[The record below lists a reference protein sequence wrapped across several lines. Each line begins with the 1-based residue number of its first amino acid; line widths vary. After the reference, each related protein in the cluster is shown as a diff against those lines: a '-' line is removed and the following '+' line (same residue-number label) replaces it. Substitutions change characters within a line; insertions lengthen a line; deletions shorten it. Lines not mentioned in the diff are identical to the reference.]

1 MRFVDEA
8 EIVVK
13 AGNGGNG
20 AVSFRREKFVPRGG
34 PDGGDGGRGGHVIIQ
49 ADERVRT
56 LIDLQLNRYYR
67 AQNGAHGRGSKRK
80 GKDGEDLIIRVP
92 VGTLVYD
99 ADTGELLAD
108 LNEPGMSVLVARGG
122 IGGRGNAA
130 FANPVRQAPRFA
142 EFGDRGEV
150 RRLRLEL
157 KLLADV
163 GLIGYPNVGKSTL
176 ISRISAARPK
186 IADYPFTTIVP
197 NLGTVR
203 VDHFSFVV
211 ADIPGLIEGAHR
223 GAGLGHGF
231 LRHVERCQL
240 LLHLIDMS
248 GSEGRHPL
256 NEFKAVNEE
265 LRLFNPRLAER
276 PQIVVANKMD
286 LPGAMENL
294 KECKPKLEAMGYEV
308 FPISALTG
316 EGIPALIKRTV
327 ELLKQLLPKEKE
339 DGKKASCQKLLI
351 PDALRRKKPLT
362 IHKLGDGIY
371 QISGDSV
378 ERIVRMLDMNNYEA
392 RMEAIRRLEKHGVCK
407 LLKSIGAS
415 VGELMR
421 IGEFEFELDEIWL
434 GGVQNERHK
443 CDG

>member
-34 PDGGDGGRGGHVIIQ
+34 PDGGDGGRGGNVIIQ
-49 ADERVRT
+49 ADESVRT
-56 LIDLQLNRYYR
+56 LIDLQLNRYYK
-67 AQNGAHGRGSKRK
+67 APDGGHGSGKKRK
-80 GKDGEDLIIRVP
+80 GKDGDDLIIKVP

-99 ADTGELLAD
+99 ADSGELLCD
-108 LNEPGMSVLVARGG
+108 LNEHGMRVLVARGG

-130 FANPVRQAPRFA
+130 FANSIRQAPKFA
-142 EFGDRGEV
+142 EFGDKGEV

-186 IADYPFTTIVP
+186 IADYPFTTLAP

-203 VDHFSFVV
+203 VDHFSFIV

-223 GAGLGHGF
+223 GAGLGHSF

-240 LLHLIDMS
+240 LLHLLDMS

-256 NEFKAVNEE
+256 NDFKVVNEE
-265 LRLFNPRLAER
+265 LRLFNPELARR

-286 LPGAMENL
+286 LPGAEEKL
-294 KECKPKLEAMGYEV
+294 KECKPVLEAMGYEV
-308 FPISALTG
+308 FPISALIG
-316 EGIPALIKRTV
+316 EGIPALIERVV
-327 ELLKQLLPKEKE
+327 ELLKQLLPSSSARNKMVF
-339 DGKKASCQKLLI
+339 KKLI
-351 PDALRRKKPLT
+351 IPEALRRRKSLSIRT
-362 IHKLGDGIY
+362 VEEGVY
-371 QISGDSV
+371 EISGDSV
-378 ERIVRMLDMNNYEA
+378 ERVIRMLDMNNYEA
-392 RMEAIRRLEKHGVCK
+392 RIEALRRLERFGVWR
-407 LLKSIGAS
+407 LLKSAGAS
-415 VGELMR
+415 VGEKVIIDGR
-421 IGEFEFELDEIWL
+421 EFEIDEAWL
-434 GGVQNERHK
+434 GGASK
-443 CDG
+443 